1 MKQTKILFPTIL
13 LLSLKSIS
21 EIEIALNDGLD
32 INQVESKKGNT
43 LLHYASSGFTTTD
56 KLRWDI
62 HLCEFLLSK
71 GANPNIQG
79 KDGFTPLHYASQNND
94 VDLANLL
101 LSKGANPNIQDK
113 WWNIPLKRCDF
124 DWKNDELIKILL
136 DAGSD
141 PQKMN
146 NSNVSALS
154 LSKLVGNT
162 NTIKLIESYI
172 KKGI

>member
-1 MKQTKILFPTIL
+1 MKQIKIPFPTIL
-13 LLSLKSIS
+13 HLSLKSIP
-21 EIEIALNDGLD
+21 EIETALNDGLD
-32 INQVESKKGNT
+32 VNQIESKNGST

-71 GANPNIQG
+71 GANPNIQDN
-79 KDGFTPLHYASQNND
+79 DGFTPLHYASQNND
-94 VDLANLL
+94 VDLATLL
-101 LSKGANPNIQDK
+101 LSKGANPNLLDK
-113 WWNIPLKRCDF
+113 WGNIPLKRCRF
-124 DWKNDELIKILL
+124 DGKNDTLIKILL

-154 LSKLVGNT
+154 LSKLVGNID
-162 NTIKLIESYI
+162 TIKLVESYI
-172 KKGI
+172 K